1 MLKIFV
7 QLRIPKM
14 MSSLVLIKNYPW
26 KSLKILFAIFEG
38 VLKIPWKNSNSIE
51 SFKYYKHIY
60 LYYLM
65 TLKKE
70 NNEILRKKKRHR
82 RESNPGSPVY

>member
-38 VLKIPWKNSNSIE
+38 VLKIPWKKSNSIE
-51 SFKYYKHIY
+51 SFKYYKHIS
-60 LYYLM
+60 LLF
-65 TLKKE
+65 
-70 NNEILRKKKRHR
+70 NDSQKR
-82 RESNPGSPVY
+82 E